1 MKENAALRGARM
13 KNKYDIIV
21 VGGGFAGAAAAIS
34 ACRRGKS
41 VLLIEK
47 YNCMGGAACYDL
59 VNPFMPYMTTDPESG
74 DRIDLSCGLFTEI
87 VDRLRALGG
96 ARNEKRSLPF
106 NEEVLKYLLNTMA
119 IESGVELLYQTYVT
133 DVRKEGDKINA
144 VKISNVSGNSEIEA
158 DCFIDATGDANLA
171 VMAGCPY
178 RLGRESDNLCQPM
191 TLCFRLAGV
200 KGFDADVKARI
211 NALYTEY
218 QASGRIKNPRENV
231 LIFRTLVEDI
241 LHFNTTRV
249 VKLDPTNAEDVT
261 KAEITAREQVF
272 EMYNFL
278 RENFDEFKDS
288 TLISTGIQIGVRES
302 RMIEGEYVLTKEDL
316 LSCARFDDSIA
327 VCNYD
332 IDIHSPDGS
341 GTSHYYFPKGEY
353 YAIPYRCLVPKN
365 TANLLVAGRCVSAD
379 HDAQASLR
387 IMPTCATLGEA
398 AGVAASLVVENS
410 CSVRDVDVDALR
422 SILRENGAK
431 VD

>member
-1 MKENAALRGARM
+1 MSL

-21 VGGGFAGAAAAIS
+21 VGGGFAGAAAAIT
-34 ACRRGKS
+34 AGRLGKS

-59 VNPFMPYMTTDPESG
+59 VNPFMPYMTTDPENG
-74 DRIDLSCGLFTEI
+74 EQIDLSCGLFTEI
-87 VDRLRALGG
+87 VDRLRAIGG

-119 IESGVELLYQTYVT
+119 LESGVELLYQTYVT
-133 DVRKEGDKINA
+133 GVRKEGERIKA
-144 VKISNVSGNSEIEA
+144 VMISNVSGNSEIEA
-158 DCFIDATGDANLA
+158 ECFIDATGDANLS
-171 VMAGCPY
+171 VMADCPY
-178 RLGRESDNLCQPM
+178 QLGRESDNLCQPM

-200 KGFDADVKARI
+200 KGYDADLKAKI
-211 NALYTEY
+211 NSLYSEY
-218 QASGRIKNPRENV
+218 QAAGKIKNPRENV

-249 VKLDPTNAEDVT
+249 VKLDPTNAADVT
-261 KAEITAREQVF
+261 KAEIIAREQVF

-278 RENFDEFKDS
+278 RENFEEFKDS

-302 RMIEGEYVLTKEDL
+302 RMIVGEYTLTKEDL
-316 LSCARFDDSIA
+316 LSCVRFEDSIA

-353 YAIPYRCLVPKN
+353 YAIPYRCLIPKN
-365 TANLLVAGRCVSAD
+365 AENLLVAGRCVSAD

-398 AGVAASLVVENS
+398 AGVAASLS
-410 CSVRDVDVDALR
+410 LGSGGKVRNVDTLQLR
-422 SILRENGAK
+422 RILKENGAK